1 MTTSMTKEAA
11 ARIQSATAKA
21 NHGIVTKDSFAA
33 KAMSIAA
40 KAEIVKPIPQT
51 KAITQPKPNM
61 TSNKQMSSN
70 QHEDNWP
77 SKVPNHDSGKRRTNN
92 PPKR

>member
-1 MTTSMTKEAA
+1 MTTPMTKEAA

-21 NHGIVTKDSFAA
+21 NNGIVPKDSFAA
-33 KAMSIAA
+33 TAMSIAA

-51 KAITQPKPNM
+51 KAIAQPKNM

-70 QHEDNWP
+70 QQEDNWP

-92 PPKR
+92 PPKRK